1 MSNHTVLFLAILF
14 FSLFGMTSFSLAQT
28 IQVSGQVVDQQSQE
42 PIEFATIVLAQK
54 SDDQV
59 IGGTTSRA
67 DGTFSI
73 ETQSTNF
80 YVEISFIGYA
90 NQRIEAI
97 EVVNNQLV
105 LGTIPLGTDSKLIE
119 EVVVRAEKSSTE
131 FRLDKR
137 VFNVGQDLSSTGASA
152 LEVLNNVPS
161 VNVNIEGQ
169 VSLRGSAG
177 VQILINGKPS
187 VIASDESNAL
197 GTITADMIDKIEV
210 ITNPS
215 AKYEAEGTSG
225 IINIVIKK
233 EDKKGLNGSVSV
245 NTGTPNTHSI
255 GTSLNIRTEKFNW
268 FSQLGIG
275 HRESPNTVESI
286 NQDFGRNTQLLSFGK
301 NSRNEHYLNLVLG
314 TDYYINRNN
323 VITFS
328 GNFVYEVED
337 QPSDQTFEFE
347 DPIGSL
353 LRSWTRTENTAAT
366 NPKFQFEMNYK
377 RDFKDHKDHDLVFS
391 ALGNF
396 FQKDLESE
404 FFNTPVFG
412 ENIPD
417 DQITATNFK
426 ESKYTFQ
433 LDYTRPITD
442 RITIETGSQYVL
454 NDVSNEFEVQNIEDG
469 IFVVDPN
476 FTNTFDY
483 DQKVLGLYGTIA
495 YEYDKWGVKV
505 GLRAENTD
513 LTTFLQNTGQENN
526 QNFTNLFP
534 SFHTSYKFTEAVSMQ
549 AGYSRRIRRPR
560 LWDLNP
566 FFNVRDN
573 FNIRVGNPNL
583 LPEFTDSYE
592 VTSIFILDKVS
603 FNVGA
608 YYRNTTDVIER
619 ISFFE
624 DNVNTTTPV
633 NIGTT
638 QAIGLEANGK
648 YSATKW
654 LSLNGDINY
663 NYFSRSGELE
673 QTVFD
678 FTADQWT
685 AKLTAKFKL
694 PKGFA
699 FETTGQFQ
707 SAVETVQ
714 GRQESNIWQDLGIR
728 KKILNGRGIFNLS
741 IRDVF
746 ASRVDVT
753 EAIQPDFNLFRSRQR
768 GRFISFGFSYGFGKG
783 EAMQYSGQ
791 RRY

>member
-1 MSNHTVLFLAILF
+1 MSNKTSLFLGILF
-14 FSLFGMTSFSLAQT
+14 FFLFGMTSISLAQT
-28 IQVSGQVVDQQSQE
+28 IQVTGQIVDQISQE
-42 PIEFATIVLAQK
+42 PIEFATVALTQK
-54 SDDQV
+54 VDDV
-59 IGGTTSRA
+59 VVGGTTSRA
-67 DGTFSI
+67 DGRFSI
-73 ETQSTNF
+73 DTKATDF

-90 NQRIEAI
+90 NQRIEDF
-97 EVVNNQLV
+97 ELNNQQV
-105 LGTIPLGTDSKLIE
+105 DLGTIQLGTDSKLID

-161 VNVNIEGQ
+161 VNVSIEGE
-169 VSLRGSAG
+169 VSLRGSSG

-233 EDKKGLNGSVSV
+233 EDKKGLNGAVSI

-268 FSQLGIG
+268 FSQLGFG
-275 HRESPNTVESI
+275 HRESPNNRESI
-286 NQDFGRNTQLLSFGK
+286 NQDFASNSQLRSFGK
-301 NSRNEHYLNLVLG
+301 DSRNEHYLNLVLG
-314 TDYYINRNN
+314 TDYYINPNN

-337 QPSDQTFEFE
+337 QPSDQTFQFE
-347 DPIGSL
+347 DPIGTL
-353 LRSWTRTENTAAT
+353 IRSWNRTENTSAT

-377 RDFKDHKDHDLVFS
+377 RDFKDHKEHDLVFS

-404 FFNTPVFG
+404 FFNSPIFG
-412 ENIPD
+412 EGVPD

-433 LDYTRPITD
+433 LDYTRPLSD

-454 NDVSNEFEVQNIEDG
+454 NDVSNEFEVQNLENGEFI
-469 IFVVDPN
+469 IDPN

-495 YEYDKWGVKV
+495 YEYDKWGIKA

-566 FFNVRDN
+566 FFNVRNN
-573 FNIRVGNPNL
+573 FDIRAGNPDL

-603 FNVGA
+603 FNLGA
-608 YYRNTTDVIER
+608 YYRYTTDVIER

-624 DNVNTTTPV
+624 NNVNTTTPI

-638 QAIGLEANGK
+638 QAVGLEANGK
-648 YSATKW
+648 YTATKW
-654 LSLNGDINY
+654 LSINGDINY

-678 FTADQWT
+678 FTADQWS

-694 PKGFA
+694 PKGFD

-714 GRQESNIWQDLGIR
+714 GRRASNIWQDLGLR
-728 KKILNGRGIFNLS
+728 KKILKGRGIFNLS

-746 ASRVDVT
+746 ASRIDET
-753 EAIQPDFNLFRSRQR
+753 EAIQPDFYVFSTRQR
-768 GRFISFGFSYGFGKG
+768 GRFVSFGFSYGFGKG